1 MCPSAHPKDRLIV
14 ALDYPTAKEALQLV
28 DTLEQA
34 CQWFKVG
41 MELYY
46 AAGNQ
51 IVEQLRNRGFNVF
64 LDLKLHDIPNTV
76 ASAIHSVTQAGA
88 SLLTIH
94 ATGGAAM
101 MTAAAEAAKSANSPR
116 LLAVTVLTSMD
127 AEQLNG
133 VGITAS
139 PADQVLRLARL
150 AEASGITGLVCSAEE
165 TSLLRR
171 ELHRD
176 TLLVVPGIRPAGAAA
191 QDQKRIA
198 TPAQAIAGGAS
209 MLVIGRPISQA
220 ANPAQATQA
229 ILAEIELELSHP
241 LQK

>member
-1 MCPSAHPKDRLIV
+1 MPPSSKDHLIV
-14 ALDYPTAKEALQLV
+14 ALDYPSATEALRLV
-28 DTLEQA
+28 ESLEQT

-76 ASAIHSVTQAGA
+76 AAAVRSVTHAGA

-94 ATGGAAM
+94 AAGGAAM
-101 MTAAAEAAKSANSPR
+101 MTAAAEAAKSPDSPR

-127 AEQLNG
+127 AAQLSG
-133 VGITAS
+133 IGITAS

-150 AEASGITGLVCSAEE
+150 AESSRISGLVCSAEE
-165 TSLLRR
+165 TALLRKH
-171 ELHRD
+171 LHPG

-198 TPAQAIAGGAS
+198 TPTQAIAAGAS
-209 MLVIGRPISQA
+209 FLVVGRPITQA
-220 ANPAQATQA
+220 ANPAKAAQA
-229 ILAEIELELSHP
+229 ILEEIEQELT
-241 LQK
+241 QKTS